1 LENRILLGRCYLAL
15 GQLHEAKEDLL
26 VAAAVDPTD
35 PRSHYML
42 AEIYQ
47 KLNQP
52 ADRQRELDL
61 FNQLTSARK
70 TKGSGESENE
80 PAPPSGSNP

>member
-1 LENRILLGRCYLAL
+1 M
-15 GQLHEAKEDLL
+15 QEAKEDLL
-26 VAAAVDPTD
+26 AAAAVDPTD
-35 PRSHYML
+35 PRSHYVL

-80 PAPPSGSNP
+80 PAPPS